1 MKQEYQDFCPGV
13 IPQMAQANIRF
24 CTGVRRVSII
34 KTYIK

>member
-24 CTGVRRVSII
+24 CTGII
-34 KTYIK
+34 EFAG